1 MYSIR
6 PFNEFDLTNDL
17 DEARWQRDWNRKLSS
32 LCIFVKHAFGRLKGR
47 FPLLHG
53 MTGFDLLD
61 IFWMVEVAMILH
73 NVLEEFSN
81 DPTTIK
87 GFNGIEDKNVNEV
100 WGEGPVQMAEVN
112 ANKDDL
118 YCLGLLWWKN
128 LVDYSMD

>member
-6 PFNEFDLTNDL
+6 PFNEFDLTNDP
-17 DEARWQRDWNRKLSS
+17 DEARQQQDWNRKLSS
-32 LCIFVKHAFGRLKGR
+32 LRIFVEHAFGRLKGH
-47 FPLLHG
+47 FPLLRG

-61 IFWMVEVAMILH
+61 IFWMVEAAMILH
-73 NVLEEFSN
+73 NVLEEFGD

-100 WGEGPVQMAEVN
+100 RGKGPVQMAEVN

-118 YCLGLLWWKN
+118 YHLGLLWKKI
-128 LVDYSMD
+128 S